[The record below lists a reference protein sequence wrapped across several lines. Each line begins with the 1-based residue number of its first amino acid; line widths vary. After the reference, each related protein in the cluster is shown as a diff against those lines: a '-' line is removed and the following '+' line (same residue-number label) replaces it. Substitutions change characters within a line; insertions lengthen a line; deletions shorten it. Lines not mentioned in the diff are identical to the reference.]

1 MSPSAVSARP
11 DQLRLFSRRYLPF
24 VIAAVSL
31 VTLAAFENRA
41 TSTILP
47 SVARDLHG
55 LALFGAAS
63 AAPMVSYVVG
73 VSIAGLWADRSGPVP
88 GLVTGIVG
96 FTIVAGLAALSPV
109 MEMFVGVRLAA
120 GVAEGILDISLTVM
134 VAKAIPPELRARLF
148 SLYAAAWVL
157 PSLVGPSIAGLV
169 AEHVHWRA
177 VFLIAVV
184 LMPPLGLLLRP
195 ATRSLGRT
203 ESPAAADA
211 GPSSRTTVTSA
222 VVASVAMAAIA
233 LSGSMFS
240 SHGVLT
246 AVAAALAAGGLWLL
260 VPTVRRLLPDGV
272 ATLRKGAPA
281 LIAVGGFTAAA
292 FNTPGA
298 FLPLMLTT
306 VHGMS
311 PAGAGLSLTL
321 TGLFWAAGSN
331 LAARPGV
338 QARTTP
344 AGRIQVALALIAVG
358 VTGTVL
364 LSLQVVPV
372 WIGLTGWAMAGTGMG
387 ITSNTS
393 ATTLL
398 ALAPPDRQGQY
409 QAANALVATVAS
421 TIPVG
426 AAGAAIAWFA
436 PTLPGALF
444 AAIMSVG
451 VAAGIAGA
459 LIAHRVTPPS
469 AGDSAQCEGD
479 VAATVAA

>member
-1 MSPSAVSARP
+1 MPTAADP
-11 DQLRLFSRRYLPF
+11 QQPQQPRLFERRYLPF

-55 LALFGAAS
+55 LSLFGAAA
-63 AAPMVSYVVG
+63 AAPLVSYVVG

-88 GLVTGIVG
+88 VLATGIVG
-96 FTIVAGLAALSPV
+96 FTVVAGLAALAPV
-109 MEMFVGVRLAA
+109 MGMFVAVRLAA
-120 GVAEGILDISLTVM
+120 GVAEGILDIGLTVM
-134 VAKAIPPELRARLF
+134 VARAIPPDLRARLF

-195 ATRSLGRT
+195 ATRSLA
-203 ESPAAADA
+203 PV
-211 GPSSRTTVTSA
+211 GPSPDVDPGPSGATTVTSA
-222 VVASVAMAAIA
+222 VVAAVAMSAIA

-246 AVAAALAAGGLWLL
+246 VVAVVLAVAGIGLL

-272 ATLRKGAPA
+272 STLRRGAPA
-281 LIAVGGFTAAA
+281 LIAVNAFTTAA
-292 FNTPGA
+292 FMTPSA
-298 FLPLMLTT
+298 FLPLMLTS
-306 VHGMS
+306 VHRMS

-321 TGLFWAAGSN
+321 TGLFWAGGSN
-331 LAARPGV
+331 LVARPGI
-338 QARTTP
+338 QRRTTS
-344 AGRIQVALALIAVG
+344 AARMGVGLSLIAAG
-358 VTGTVL
+358 VLGTALLCLAVL
-364 LSLQVVPV
+364 PV
-372 WIGLTGWAMAGTGMG
+372 WAGLSAWAVAGTGMG
-387 ITSNTS
+387 IASNTQ

-398 ALAPPDRQGQY
+398 ALAPAGRLGQY
-409 QAANALVATVAS
+409 QAASALLATVAS

-436 PTLPGALF
+436 PNLPGGLF

-459 LIAHRVTPPS
+459 VLARRVTPAPTEDSVLPEPRVPS
-469 AGDSAQCEGD
+469 SLPS
-479 VAATVAA
+479 